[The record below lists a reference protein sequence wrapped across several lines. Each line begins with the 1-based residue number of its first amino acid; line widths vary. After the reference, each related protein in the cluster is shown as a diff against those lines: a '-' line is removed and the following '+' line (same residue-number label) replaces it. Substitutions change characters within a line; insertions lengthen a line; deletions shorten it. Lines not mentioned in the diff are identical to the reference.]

1 MRPAMH
7 SNQETVMR
15 KVLFILSELL
25 DEDVE
30 WLAENG
36 ERLVFPSGEMLIGH
50 GSQVDSVYFVLDGLF
65 GVLAKGGDVIV
76 ELGTGEIIG
85 EMSLVDP
92 APTTAAVHARPGGVA
107 LRLPHAVLRARLDS
121 DNAFAARFYRALSVF
136 MSDRIRQ
143 TTRRFGYGGGLPDP
157 SMPQLE
163 PLNDELA
170 SKVYLA
176 GARFDRLLRRLAA

>member
-1 MRPAMH
+1 
-7 SNQETVMR
+7 MR

-30 WLAENG
+30 WLADNG
-36 ERLVFPSGEMLIGH
+36 DRLVFPVGEVLIPH
-50 GSQVDSVYFVLDGLF
+50 GSRVDSVYFVLDGLF

-107 LRLPHAVLRARLDS
+107 LRLHHSVLRAKLES

-136 MSDRIRQ
+136 MSDRIRH
-143 TTRRFGYGGGLPDP
+143 TTRRFGYGSGAPDP
-157 SMPQLE
+157 ALPELE
-163 PLNDELA
+163 PINEALVD
-170 SKVYLA
+170 KVYLA
-176 GARFDRLLRRLAA
+176 GARFDRLLKRLAA

>member
-1 MRPAMH
+1 
-7 SNQETVMR
+7 MR

-30 WLAENG
+30 WLADNG
-36 ERLVFPSGEMLIGH
+36 VRLYFPTGAELIPH
-50 GSQVDSVYFVLDGLF
+50 GSLVDSVYFVLDGLF
-65 GVLAKGGDVIV
+65 GVISKGGDVIV

-107 LRLPHAVLRARLDS
+107 LCLKHSVLRAKLDS

-136 MSDRIRQ
+136 MSDRMRH
-143 TTRRFGYGGGLPDP
+143 TTRRFGYGAPDGAP
-157 SMPQLE
+157 AEPFNEALAHKLSMA
-163 PLNDELA
+163 N
-170 SKVYLA
+170 S
-176 GARFDRLLRRLAA
+176 RFDWLLKRLAA